1 MESLKKALHM
11 ALNKEVFKTRT
22 QTAVLYAVVML
33 TGLLWNEWSFI
44 ILFSIVH
51 FGAWYEFRKLVERIG
66 AASSKKSPVLSISLA
81 FLGWGIL
88 LAANAESLDIGG
100 YHISE
105 AGWRIMRISFIAFL
119 IEIYRTK
126 GFNRWNLGWSFIG
139 LAYVSIPLAMLV
151 NLRSGWIW
159 GQSHDSSFFVNALSG
174 FSGKVICLLLVFGI
188 WVNDTMAYI
197 VGSFIGKTPL
207 SKWSPKKTWEG
218 TLGGIILSIA
228 LISTFGWFYGA
239 KGFEWMLVTSVAAI
253 AGTFGDLLESRLKRM
268 AGVKDS
274 GSFMPGHGG
283 FLDRFDSIILAVPA
297 VWLVCYLLYR

>member
-22 QTAVLYAVVML
+22 QTAVLYVVVML
-33 TGLLWNEWSFI
+33 TGLLWNTWSFF

-51 FGAWYEFRKLVERIG
+51 FGCWHEYLKLIG
-66 AASSKKSPVLSISLA
+66 KVDSSFDSSHWFHRYYYPLLGFLMMLAASAGSLMIGDFDLSEWGMMGFRVL
-81 FLGWGIL
+81 IL
-88 LAANAESLDIGG
+88 LIFIQFFGVKRAATSHYVRLIAGLL
-100 YHISE
+100 YISVPF
-105 AGWRIMRISFIAFL
+105 ALFI
-119 IEIYRTK
+119 
-126 GFNRWNLGWSFIG
+126 
-139 LAYVSIPLAMLV
+139 

-159 GQSHDSSFFVNALSG
+159 GFEPGQSGIFSSLSA
-174 FSGKVICLLLVFGI
+174 FDGKLVSLVLVATI
-188 WVNDTMAYI
+188 WINDTMAYI

-228 LISTFGWFYGA
+228 LISSFGWFYGA
-239 KGFEWMLVTSVAAI
+239 KGVEWIFVTSVVAI

-297 VWLVCYLLYR
+297 VWITCYLLYR

>member
-22 QTAVLYAVVML
+22 QTAVLYVVVML
-33 TGLLWNEWSFI
+33 TGLLWNTWSFF

-51 FGAWYEFRKLVERIG
+51 FGCWHEYLKLTGKLDNSFDSGHWFHRFYYPLLG
-66 AASSKKSPVLSISLA
+66 FLMMLAASAGSLMIGGFDLSE
-81 FLGWGIL
+81 WGITGFRVLIL
-88 LAANAESLDIGG
+88 LIFLQFFEVKRSTTKHYMRLIAGLL
-100 YHISE
+100 YISVPF
-105 AGWRIMRISFIAFL
+105 ALFI
-119 IEIYRTK
+119 
-126 GFNRWNLGWSFIG
+126 
-139 LAYVSIPLAMLV
+139 

-159 GQSHDSSFFVNALSG
+159 GFEPGKSGIFSSLSA
-174 FSGKVICLLLVFGI
+174 FDGKLVSLVLVATI
-188 WVNDTMAYI
+188 WINDTMAYI

-239 KGFEWMLVTSVAAI
+239 KGFEWMFVTSVAAI